1 MVTSVNNHVDQ
12 ECQEWI
18 EVLRNDRS
26 LLIEQQAT
34 LQSMVASNKIPHD
47 QLPSVDHFENQFDI
61 QLTNVNHLK
70 HAIKEHLHTLE
81 VTPSTQLSAPH
92 FTVHE
97 SLSDQFQGLSSTIDK
112 LKLEF
117 SNFYHTLQA
126 TKE

>member
-1 MVTSVNNHVDQ
+1 MVTSVNNHVAQ
-12 ECQEWI
+12 ECQQWI

-26 LLIEQQAT
+26 LLIEQQAA

-61 QLTNVNHLK
+61 QLANVNHLK

-81 VTPSTQLSAPH
+81 TTPSVHLSAPH
-92 FTVHE
+92 FTIHE
-97 SLSDQFQGLSSTIDK
+97 SLSDQVLLLSSTIEK

-117 SNFYHTLQA
+117 ANFCH
-126 TKE
+126 